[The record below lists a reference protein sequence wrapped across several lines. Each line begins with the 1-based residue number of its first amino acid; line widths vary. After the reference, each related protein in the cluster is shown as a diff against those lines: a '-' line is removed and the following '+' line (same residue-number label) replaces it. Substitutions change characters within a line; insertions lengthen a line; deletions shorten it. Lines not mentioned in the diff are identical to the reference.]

1 MAWDKSLPSNST
13 KIRNYPTV
21 LTDNFASVEEGDT
34 TLQYWKSNYI
44 ERNVIP
50 SAPAVDPTRIDNVMQ
65 LYSKQNAD
73 GLTDLFVIDD
83 RNPANIIQLTNNGGI
98 GNSSITANVN
108 EITFDNGTV
117 CYNENNFITAYGRFN
132 SITSTTESQFAC
144 TMAGTFTS
152 LTVTFD
158 TPRSNS
164 NYIVVATTVGGGS
177 PTAVIVGTQSTT
189 QFTLQASG
197 GAHIN
202 FMVCGDL

>member
-144 TMAGTFTS
+144 TMAGTFNN

-158 TPRSNS
+158 TARSTS
-164 NYIVVATTVGGGS
+164 NYIVVVTIVGGGS
-177 PTAVIVGTQSTT
+177 PGAVIVGTQTTT
-189 QFTLQASG
+189 QFTIVATSG
-197 GAHIN
+197 SHIN
-202 FMVCGDL
+202 FMVCGAL